1 MTPAEIVGWA
11 GALTALS
18 IGIPQAIRLL
28 RTRNTAGLSVVAWQA
43 MLTLNMGWLVHG
55 VLIDAPNMIVPNVV
69 SFVVSTTVL
78 LLLRHERQ
86 LNAWKLLAPVLLGA
100 GAMVAVDLTVGSTWF
115 GVTAIVVSLIAN
127 TGQGI
132 NLVREPAI
140 TGVAPGFLV
149 IQLTNQVVWLTWGSM
164 VGDPGTVLSSIVTG
178 LIALFNT
185 VWWMLRRIGMPPL
198 FVRPVAALVETDGGA
213 RVSSES

>member
-43 MLTLNMGWLVHG
+43 MLTLNIGWLVHG
-55 VLIDAPNMIVPNVV
+55 FLINAPNMIVPNVV
-69 SFVVSTTVL
+69 SVVVSTTVL
-78 LLLRHERQ
+78 LLLRQERQ
-86 LNAWKLLAPVLLGA
+86 LNAWKLLAPIALCA
-100 GAMVAVDLTVGSTWF
+100 GVMVVVDSTLGSTWF
-115 GVTAIVVSLIAN
+115 GVTAIMASLIAN

-140 TGVAPGFLV
+140 TGVAPGFLI
-149 IQLTNQVVWLTWGSM
+149 IQLANQVVWLTWGLL
-164 VGDPGTVLSSIVTG
+164 VGDPGTVLSSSFTG

-185 VWWMLRRIGMPPL
+185 VWWILRRIGMPPL
-198 FVRPVAALVETDGGA
+198 FVRPVAVLVETDGGA